1 MDEYFFQKNGL
12 RGLRWCAKY
21 LRDRRSVNNHREQ
34 QVFKKTEIVELYWF
48 NSSPNQFDK
57 KPSLTTVDLCKCMNS
72 YFFMNYIFTN
82 KIWIMSENFFCL
94 FFHYWRIVAQR
105 GVSLSGLEVYIA
117 TSYIFGF
124 LRTEWEK
131 SNWDINELKYLTSAM
146 DCLPN
151 ELNPNLLVSCKA
163 AYLDELKNYYT
174 KHNNK

>member
-1 MDEYFFQKNGL
+1 M
-12 RGLRWCAKY
+12 
-21 LRDRRSVNNHREQ
+21 
-34 QVFKKTEIVELYWF
+34 
-48 NSSPNQFDK
+48 
-57 KPSLTTVDLCKCMNS
+57 
-72 YFFMNYIFTN
+72 
-82 KIWIMSENFFCL
+82 
-94 FFHYWRIVAQR
+94 
-105 GVSLSGLEVYIA
+105 EVYIA

-124 LRTEWEK
+124 LRIEWEK